1 MDPEVTTELVA
12 AAAKAAVKVAAAW
25 AKVAVAVKV
34 VAVVAAS
41 MAMAGLVV
49 GVEVVAAAS
58 RRCCRWRMHWRCS
71 GRTRRRW
78 TRYDTDWCA
87 HHLNTVR
94 SAPAAQC

>member
-41 MAMAGLVV
+41 VAMAGLVV

-58 RRCCRWRMHWRCS
+58 REALPVADALAVLREDAAAVDTIRH
-71 GRTRRRW
+71 GLVRTSPQ
-78 TRYDTDWCA
+78 YG
-87 HHLNTVR
+87 R